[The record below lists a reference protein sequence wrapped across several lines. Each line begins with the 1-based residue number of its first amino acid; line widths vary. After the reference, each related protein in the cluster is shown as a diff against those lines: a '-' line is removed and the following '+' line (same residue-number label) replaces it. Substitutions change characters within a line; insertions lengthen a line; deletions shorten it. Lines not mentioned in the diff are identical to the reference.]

1 MQTLVDFWEI
11 RLDGVRFGGSLL
23 CPCCDSTTGAVADMT
38 TKLAATTICFIA
50 FIVSSWA
57 ERAAATTEPPPPRS
71 LLHKMRKGGRV
82 A

>member
-23 CPCCDSTTGAVADMT
+23 DPCCASTTGAIAEMT
-38 TKLAATTICFIA
+38 TKLAATKICFIA

-57 ERAAATTEPPPPRS
+57 ERAVATTESLPLRS
-71 LLHKMRKGGRV
+71 LLHKMRKGMRV
-82 A
+82 T